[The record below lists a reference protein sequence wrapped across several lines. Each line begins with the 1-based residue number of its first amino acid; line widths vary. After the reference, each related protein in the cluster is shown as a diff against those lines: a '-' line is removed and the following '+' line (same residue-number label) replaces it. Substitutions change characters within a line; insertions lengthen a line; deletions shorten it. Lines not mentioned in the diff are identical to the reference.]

1 MITKQIS
8 DNELS
13 NFINSLYPDEMS
25 VFVMAGGRFRGAL
38 FHGTRF
44 VNQMRAQHNL
54 GILETQVLGQACL
67 SGALL
72 LPTMKGREYV
82 IFRYDTNGPAAGF
95 SVETDS
101 KGTVRGYLLQ
111 DPIPIDKPL
120 ENWNLSQFFGNGTLT
135 ISRLPEGSREFQT
148 GTVEIKHKNISKD
161 LAWYFQQS
169 EQTHT
174 AFNTSIMMDKQGR
187 VIGAGGMF
195 LQKMPF
201 EGGKSKSS
209 SGKDDEFASMSDEEL
224 VAKVEHAFSACPSL
238 GQWFSEGGDAD
249 DIIYGLFR
257 EFKPSVALRRDVKFD
272 CPCSKE
278 KFLAH
283 VKALSKAELDDI
295 KKNGPDP
302 LEIVCH
308 NCSSVYNINVS
319 ELDK

>member
-1 MITKQIS
+1 MIKKEITDLDLVSKIES
-8 DNELS
+8 IEKDG
-13 NFINSLYPDEMS
+13 MS
-25 VFVMAGGRFRGAL
+25 VFVMADGRLRGAL

-44 VNQMRAQHNL
+44 VNDLRAQHNL
-54 GILETQVLGQACL
+54 GILETQVFGQACL

-95 SVETDS
+95 SVEADS

-120 ENWNLSQFFGNGTLT
+120 ENWDLSQFFGDGTLS
-135 ISRLPEGSREFQT
+135 ISRLPEGSKEFQR
-148 GTVEIKHKNISKD
+148 GTVEIRHKNIAKD

-174 AFNTSIMMDKQGR
+174 AFTTSIMMDKLGR

-195 LQKMPF
+195 LQKMPL
-201 EGGKSKSS
+201 EGGKTKSS
-209 SGKDDEFASMSDEEL
+209 VNNEDEFASMSDEEL

-249 DIIYGLFR
+249 DVIYGLFR
-257 EFKPSVALRRDVKFD
+257 EFKPSVALRRDVRFD

-278 KFLAH
+278 KFLSH
-283 VKALSKAELDDI
+283 VKALSQSELEDI

-308 NCSSVYNINVS
+308 NCSSVYNISVA
-319 ELDK
+319 ELGL